1 MKYRDAPLYEWIQK
15 NNVFTATTGQWLLI
29 IHDDEEGAWND
40 PESRFSWS
48 LRIRHR
54 ASTIFTDV
62 DGGYDVTLEEA
73 QQSIIDAFWKV
84 CNP

>member
-1 MKYRDAPLYEWIQK
+1 MKYRDAPIYEWAQEK
-15 NNVFTATTGQWLLI
+15 SVYTATLGQWLLI

-40 PESRFSWS
+40 PESRFSWN

-54 ASTIFTDV
+54 IIAIFTDV
-62 DGGYDVTLEEA
+62 DGGYCSSLEEA
-73 QQSIIDAFWKV
+73 QGEVVEAFQKV